1 MAENQNSSLPPAAI
15 TDTLTLILRQL
26 QELKEENQVIKAQL
40 SEKLGPSLSKDKGS
54 MHHTVTS
61 AAPAQPV
68 FIPIPDK
75 TEEVFEKEQYSEDRS
90 RPSQSMVDKVVMEKL
105 ESLTRK
111 VQDIQFQDQGGFNPS
126 DLTLFP
132 EIRLPANFQMPDFDK
147 YDGVGC
153 PITHLQMFTIMCQP
167 QGLSSEQMAQLFPVS
182 LTKVARR
189 WFMVLDKTRYR
200 TWKDIGEQFI
210 RQFKYDDGT
219 EITRK
224 DLERTKQDLRESFL
238 TFVKRWRRIAAQMM
252 ERPSEEEQVQIIM
265 KNISPQLQ
273 YHMSL
278 QYYPDFKHFIVAG
291 TQIEEAMAQDYHL
304 KEDGRILD
312 GLMLEGDEIVDEL
325 PTFRDTNPV
334 QAAITECRCLP
345 ISFAEIFKQKLVLA
359 TSNTGCM
366 LHEFGA
372 AMAVID
378 GPTMEVRPEL
388 GRLQRRRR
396 WQWLA
401 GVGEM
406 DGVVV
411 VCRIPASLP
420 ESMEMLV
427 MGVEDGFAKK
437 TGFRLR
443 KIREMGSVAGFWGFF
458 FRSGVFAQKW
468 VLGRDGD
475 GEGFGG
481 KNKGHR
487 MGEVAAR
494 IPVGCWPEMGS
505 EV

>member
-75 TEEVFEKEQYSEDRS
+75 TEEDFEKEQYSEDRS

-291 TQIEEAMAQDYHL
+291 TQIEEAMAQGVFNRSNPNTKEFRKPPSAEINNLSRSKPQPSKPQNPMVMDYTQPAVAPRPQAQTEFTPLPLPPSVIL
-304 KEDGRILD
+304 KECLASGRIILPDIRALPNPLPANWRTDQHCEYHRNSGHLTDNCIALKFRIQRLLD
-312 GLMLEGDEIVDEL
+312 NKSLVFEPSPVATNNPLSNHAVYIGEFRGKYAKRMKFYEKIAILE
-325 PTFRDTNPV
+325 
-334 QAAITECRCLP
+334 Q
-345 ISFAEIFKQKLVLA
+345 SK
-359 TSNTGCM
+359 
-366 LHEFGA
+366 
-372 AMAVID
+372 
-378 GPTMEVRPEL
+378 
-388 GRLQRRRR
+388 
-396 WQWLA
+396 
-401 GVGEM
+401 
-406 DGVVV
+406 
-411 VCRIPASLP
+411 
-420 ESMEMLV
+420 
-427 MGVEDGFAKK
+427 
-437 TGFRLR
+437 
-443 KIREMGSVAGFWGFF
+443 
-458 FRSGVFAQKW
+458 
-468 VLGRDGD
+468 
-475 GEGFGG
+475 
-481 KNKGHR
+481 
-487 MGEVAAR
+487 
-494 IPVGCWPEMGS
+494 
-505 EV
+505 

>member
-1 MAENQNSSLPPAAI
+1 MADNQDGLPPAAI
-15 TDTLTLILRQL
+15 IDTLTLILQQL
-26 QELKEENQVIKAQL
+26 QELKEENRVIKAQL

-75 TEEVFEKEQYSEDRS
+75 TEEDFEKEQYSENRS

-189 WFMVLDKTRYR
+189 WFMVLDKTRYKK
-200 TWKDIGEQFI
+200 WKDIGEQFI

-224 DLERTKQDLRESFL
+224 DLERTKQDSRESFL
-238 TFVKRWRRIAAQMM
+238 IFVKRWRRTATQMM

-291 TQIEEAMAQDYHL
+291 TQIEEAMAQAVNSMWPPYQMDVKNAFLRGDLEDEVYINLSLGHPRQKKNDLVCKL
-304 KEDGRILD
+304 KKALY
-312 GLMLEGDEIVDEL
+312 GLKRSPRACVWIEYDSLLAVNIINGKS
-325 PTFRDTNPV
+325 
-334 QAAITECRCLP
+334 ECP
-345 ISFAEIFKQKLVLA
+345 SKKLKKLQ
-359 TSNTGCM
+359 TLYNIQS
-366 LHEFGA
+366 LLS
-372 AMAVID
+372 
-378 GPTMEVRPEL
+378 TMEHWEVSHVWREANRGADFLSKIDCPIK
-388 GRLQRRRR
+388 
-396 WQWLA
+396 
-401 GVGEM
+401 GE
-406 DGVVV
+406 
-411 VCRIPASLP
+411 
-420 ESMEMLV
+420 
-427 MGVEDGFAKK
+427 
-437 TGFRLR
+437 
-443 KIREMGSVAGFWGFF
+443 
-458 FRSGVFAQKW
+458 
-468 VLGRDGD
+468 
-475 GEGFGG
+475 
-481 KNKGHR
+481 N
-487 MGEVAAR
+487 
-494 IPVGCWPEMGS
+494 IPVHLLPKPLLDIAMEDSLGVLYPRK
-505 EV
+505 